1 MLPDGTVTQID
12 YAPHRNNYRLPP
24 SHRLNIGVNYHK
36 KKRRGESV
44 WNFGVYNA
52 YNRLNPNF
60 VYYKEDTKGDSE
72 SSLFIRKSKLKSVT
86 ILPIIPS
93 FSYTYNF

>member
-1 MLPDGTVTQID
+1 MFLVIG
-12 YAPHRNNYRLPP
+12 
-24 SHRLNIGVNYHK
+24 RLNIGVNYHK
-36 KKRRGESV
+36 KKRRGESI

-60 VYYKEDTKGDSE
+60 VYYKADTRGDSK
-72 SSLFIRKSKLKSVT
+72 SNLYTRKAKLKSVT